1 MAEKVKRRP
10 RSKRGKVTPAKRQD
24 ERPSWDE
31 YFSRIALEVSKRS
44 TCLRRHV
51 GAILVLDKRIL
62 ATGYNGA
69 PRGVT
74 HCLEA
79 GCLRAAHNVP
89 SGERHELCRGLH
101 AEMNVLIQAASHGIR
116 VQDATLYCTTFPCS
130 LCAKMLINGG
140 VKRIVAQSDYA
151 DALSKELLAETGVK
165 VELFVGEKHKT
176 TSFPGFRLRKKGT
189 SRPVSKK
196 SPSAS
201 GRDS

>member
-1 MAEKVKRRP
+1 MPERKGSRRGVKP
-10 RSKRGKVTPAKRQD
+10 RRGKPETVRD
-24 ERPSWDE
+24 ERPSWEE

-69 PRGVT
+69 PRGVA
-74 HCLEA
+74 HCLEV
-79 GCLRAAHNVP
+79 GCLRAARNVP

-116 VQDATLYCTTFPCS
+116 VQDATLYATTFPCS

-140 VKRIVAQSDYA
+140 VRRIVAQSDYA
-151 DALSKELLAETGVK
+151 DPLAKDLLREAGLK
-165 VELFVGEKHKT
+165 VELWDFDQHRT
-176 TSFPGFRLRKKGT
+176 IPFPGFAAGRPSKSKTRIKKSKRA
-189 SRPVSKK
+189 SRPS
-196 SPSAS
+196 S
-201 GRDS
+201 